1 MLNDQ
6 EVKERTDITMKMSN
20 VTGESTDKVSSYM
33 TAIWNNFAD
42 GSDNLERFADIITR
56 LGADTASSSE
66 EIAEGLEKFA
76 AVGNTVGLS
85 YEYATSA
92 LATVVAQTRQT
103 PDVVGTAFKTLFA
116 RIQDLELGS
125 TLDDGTTL
133 GTYSQALEKVGI
145 NIKDTSG
152 QLKDMDAI
160 LEEMGSKWQTLGKD
174 QQVALAQNVAG
185 TRQYTQL
192 VALMDN
198 WDFFQ
203 ENLKDAQNAEGS
215 LQEQADIYAES
226 WEGARKR
233 VKASAQAIYSDLIDD
248 KAFIKGT
255 NAVAD
260 FLDGLDK
267 VIDATGG
274 LRTILLGLGAI
285 GTTVFQKN
293 MAKGLEN
300 TKYAVSNLSVA
311 LKNLRNDTDK
321 NFLQKIFSIPTE
333 YKNSSSKALIEEIN
347 ATSKQT
353 IEKYKKTAK
362 FAPDSEDTYFFTRLE
377 TQQDQFILEEEINAI
392 SKNITNSK
400 REELLVEKDIVK
412 TLGER
417 KDEQIAISK
426 QAKENA
432 ITAKQELD
440 DEFLDNITMT
450 TQGRGYTTIT
460 KGATFGSN
468 QKAQA
473 IQDAKA
479 IFGDDIKILTKGNRI
494 FAQGGFDAIDKTRE
508 QLISD
513 TRVLLKLQEEINK
526 LQSDENLTEK
536 QQNNL
541 IKEQI
546 KMANEQIQIEAI
558 KVDEK
563 RKSGAAIN
571 ASLSKTR
578 NAGKIINS
586 SNIVGVAE
594 SQNIAEV
601 EKNRSVEYIGI
612 YDKKISEL
620 AEKIKSVPQV
630 PDLSVGL
637 SQMISG
643 ATQATMAFSML
654 SQTMDNWS
662 DKDMSGFEK
671 ISSTIGNL
679 VFSLPM
685 LISGLS
691 PFIKNLSSLSK
702 LTELLNTIGILKTGM
717 NEISVLEE
725 NFLNITGQ
733 VTDSKTKQN
742 VLDEISQTLEE
753 KKLSSEAKSII
764 LEEAENQLNADETV
778 QLTQQNILE
787 ATKNKLKAAG
797 NALSLSSIAAIGLI
811 IAALATVITI
821 ITKIHQ
827 KQVEVREEAATTA
840 YEALDSYEDLT
851 STLKDNTEALKQ
863 NQTAIEENQEAYKQA
878 KVNGENYS
886 DVLNT
891 LNENYD
897 DVVENAKEYAENLQS
912 VGEENSELKNK
923 FVALSDEID
932 SAAEKLQNTTAI
944 DERTKAY
951 QELINKVQEATIAEN
966 EAGIRKAEKAI
977 SKGEATF
984 SDDMVSGRGREKAGK
999 YILQLPTDLYKN
1011 SQSKI
1016 TQELQK
1022 LVKEDKSLSVGNY
1035 YSWQDGK
1042 TTGQIVGE
1050 DLFEVYSS
1058 LKKVQEQLE
1067 EDFTEEELEENENY
1081 KELNEWLE
1089 KSKDSYEKLLEA
1101 KQKYYT
1107 YTAENLVIN
1116 AAKSDTSKINTGS
1129 VKEDEISF
1137 GDLKVIYA
1145 SGKNKGEQVNSQY
1158 TLADYRLEREALIK
1172 SVAGDDVKEGTKA
1185 WEEAAAA
1192 VDKYIEKYGD
1202 AKTQALQTEDEVI
1215 SSAVSALKDTDIDL
1229 LDKKQQ
1235 QAGLSKERVLAGY
1248 YDSLSEAEKEA
1259 FSSLDF
1265 SNIKISEDSSGL
1277 EAISKEIANATRTSF
1292 QDQLDEEQKE
1302 IQTAAE
1308 LDTENLAT
1316 YTEQLE
1322 KNLKLSEEWAGMEA
1336 DIASANMLLNIGIND
1351 LNETFE
1357 AYSKTLELGLKKGNK
1372 AIQNTEDYAV
1382 ALKDL
1387 KKGFSEMLNISE
1399 EYTSSEYMSED
1410 FWFKNYDNIK
1420 KAAAGNADAI
1430 EELSKATGEELIT
1443 HFSDSVNT
1451 DSEEFTQW
1459 LQLPENAGKTV
1470 DDYRNI
1476 MLAGIQAV
1484 QDELSSSELKMG
1496 EVDDEDFIESINAML
1511 AAAGDSAPLI
1521 ANALKAFG
1529 FDTKYT
1535 SVSQEVDQTISV
1547 PQVRYKVNADL
1558 ENGITITPETTEVKP
1573 TTYTSQVQ
1581 IPSVKA
1587 ITYNGNFGGNI
1598 NASTNKT
1605 KNKTGSKKSGSG
1617 NKKSPS
1623 TKTFK
1628 NDFNSSIERYH
1639 TIDRK
1644 IAKTTKEYEQLADA
1658 KDRAY
1663 GTNRLKTI
1671 DKEIAKIKKQISL
1684 EEKKL
1689 KQAQKYVK
1697 KDKKALV
1704 DAAAEAGTDI
1714 DFGSNGEITNYQK
1727 ALKKAEKEVKKAY
1740 DTKDDDKIEEA
1751 EKKYDN
1757 LVEAITQYEESLDT
1771 VTEQKETILELTQQI
1786 ADEELEK
1793 ITYKVDLKLEV
1804 NERDLKLIQYKLK
1817 QWERSNLSGYYDSN
1831 YVDQQLKVLSNYQ
1844 SNYNTNKQAI
1854 NNILGAAKVGTGKKA
1869 RSLTQAEINSVIN
1882 GTADEDFLESLNLTS
1897 DQVTALQ
1904 EASDGM
1910 LEAAENIADTQDEI
1924 YQIFSNN
1931 MEQYKDDFEQQ
1942 MSILE
1947 HQKNMVSSLQEIFIL
1962 ANKDETELMNK
1973 MREAL
1978 IASSETQGLAYR
1990 QNMENAV
1997 TQMNLLND
2005 RLSQEISDAE
2015 RKALEEN
2022 LEEWQNYYRENEENM
2037 LSSVQD
2043 ALDAIKEKLEANIEE
2058 IKKLY
2063 EEALSGGYGTFSN
2076 LELSYDMDDEVRD
2089 TYVPAYEKIYNLSK
2103 LTQDIQKSMDD
2114 TDSIKGKQ
2122 KLLALQKKINAAMED
2137 NVELTEYDLD
2147 RLEAEYQ
2154 LELAKIA
2161 LEEAQNAK
2169 NTVRMQRDN
2178 LGNWSYVYTAD
2189 EDKVADAMAKYE
2201 ETIYNLRKLDDE
2213 RDQELERSIVDINTK
2228 YFERLQQIME
2238 MDDGEAKDNALAQ
2251 LKNWYDAMLSA
2262 TLSYAETV
2270 SKNEKELYET
2280 EAEYYEATTGRKIDA
2295 LGKWITSF
2303 SETSVMIKSGYS
2315 SMDEALDG
2323 YKNVVDKYTDEVV
2336 NEYVKSQNEAN
2347 NVMAKFGIDA
2357 DYATNSI
2364 DNLNNSLTTTIDKIK
2379 ELGDNLAKITQED
2392 LDKMNYISEYDSTV
2406 ENATTEVGKMNESFA
2421 TLAGVAGAASGGYT
2435 GDWQDTNGKLMFVHQ
2450 KELILNKDETQALFD
2465 LSDLLKKISLPNLLT
2480 PTIEFTNLNQKQDK
2494 LEQSVTIK
2502 AEFPNV
2508 TEHNE
2513 IEMAIDNLINRAS
2526 QYANR
2531 TY

>member
-1 MLNDQ
+1 
-6 EVKERTDITMKMSN
+6 
-20 VTGESTDKVSSYM
+20 
-33 TAIWNNFAD
+33 
-42 GSDNLERFADIITR
+42 
-56 LGADTASSSE
+56 
-66 EIAEGLEKFA
+66 
-76 AVGNTVGLS
+76 
-85 YEYATSA
+85 
-92 LATVVAQTRQT
+92 
-103 PDVVGTAFKTLFA
+103 
-116 RIQDLELGS
+116 
-125 TLDDGTTL
+125 
-133 GTYSQALEKVGI
+133 
-145 NIKDTSG
+145 
-152 QLKDMDAI
+152 
-160 LEEMGSKWQTLGKD
+160 
-174 QQVALAQNVAG
+174 
-185 TRQYTQL
+185 
-192 VALMDN
+192 MDN

-203 ENLKDAQNAEGS
+203 ENLEAANNAEGS

-248 KAFIKGT
+248 DTFIKGT

-274 LRTILLGLGAI
+274 LKTILLGIGAVA
-285 GTTVFQKN
+285 TKVFQKDI
-293 MAKGLEN
+293 AKNLTNIKYFVNNLSETFKSLEN
-300 TKYAVSNLSVA
+300 NTE
-311 LKNLRNDTDK
+311 K
-321 NFLQKIFSIPTE
+321 NFIQKIFSISDE
-333 YKNSSSKALIEEIN
+333 YRNVSSNALIEELSQ
-347 ATSKQT
+347 ASKT
-353 IEKYKKTAK
+353 AIEKYKKSAR
-362 FAPDSEDTYFFTRLE
+362 FSPDSEDTFFYNQLE
-377 TQQDQFILEEEINAI
+377 VQQDQFTINKEIDLI
-392 SKNITNSK
+392 SEKIANNK
-400 REELLVEKDIVK
+400 KEELLVERDIIK
-412 TLGER
+412 ALGE
-417 KDEQIAISK
+417 KKNEQIAIAK
-426 QAKENA
+426 QAKEDA
-432 ITAKQELD
+432 ITAKQNLD
-440 DEFLDNITMT
+440 DEFLNNTVVKES
-450 TQGRGYTTIT
+450 GRGYTVTT
-460 KGATFGSN
+460 KGISVKKN
-468 QKAQA
+468 QVDLVEKDAQ
-473 IQDAKA
+473 A
-479 IFGDDIKILTKGNRI
+479 IFGDLTKRNGRNI
-494 FAQGGFDAIDKTRE
+494 YLSGSFDELDSRKEKLLADM
-508 QLISD
+508 
-513 TRVLLKLQEEINK
+513 RVLLKLQEEINK
-526 LQSDENLTEK
+526 LQVDENLSEK
-536 QQNNL
+536 EQNAL
-541 IKEQI
+541 IKERI
-546 KMANEQIQIEAI
+546 EEANSEMNFKALKIDTNKKTNLNNPTKAI
-558 KVDEK
+558 SARISRGK
-563 RKSGAAIN
+563 N
-571 ASLSKTR
+571 ASEVANNSNLILVAKAENKAELKKNKSTEYTAEYDEAVSKT
-578 NAGKIINS
+578 
-586 SNIVGVAE
+586 
-594 SQNIAEV
+594 Q
-601 EKNRSVEYIGI
+601 
-612 YDKKISEL
+612 
-620 AEKIKSVPQV
+620 EKIKNISQV
-630 PDLSVGL
+630 PNLSNSF

-643 ATQATMAFSML
+643 ATQATMAFSTL
-654 SQTMDNWS
+654 SQTMDNLF

-671 ISSTIGNL
+671 IRSTIGNL
-679 VFSLPM
+679 VFALPSLV
-685 LISGLS
+685 SGLS
-691 PFIKNLSSLSK
+691 PFVKNLTSLSNLK
-702 LTELLNTIGILKTGM
+702 DLSDTIGTLKVGM
-717 NEISVLEE
+717 GEISALES
-725 NFLNITGQ
+725 NFLNITGK
-733 VTDSKTKQN
+733 VTDSKSKQN
-742 VLDEISQTLEE
+742 ILDEIAQVLEE
-753 KKLSSEAKSII
+753 KKMGTEAKTLI
-764 LEEAENQLNADETV
+764 LEEAEKQLNDTETV

-797 NALSLSSIAAIGLI
+797 NALSLSSMAIIGLI
-811 IAALATVITI
+811 IAALATVITAI
-821 ITKIHQ
+821 VKIHQ
-827 KQVEVREEAATTA
+827 KQVEAREEAATTA
-840 YEALDSYEDLT
+840 YEALNSYEDLT

-863 NQTAIEENQEAYKQA
+863 NQAAIEENQEAYKQA
-878 KVNGENYS
+878 KINGENYS
-886 DVLNT
+886 DVLTT

-923 FVALSDEID
+923 FVTLSDAIN
-932 SAAEKLQNTTAI
+932 SAADNLQNTTAI
-944 DERTKAY
+944 DKRTKAY

-966 EAGIRKAEKAI
+966 EAGIKKAEKAI

-984 SDDMVSGRGREKAGK
+984 RDSMKSDKGYTVGDNYVFSFS
-999 YILQLPTDLYKN
+999 N
-1011 SQSKI
+1011 SADVTSEIDEEIAECLENSPGIAFSSTPISDI
-1016 TQELQK
+1016 TSNTL
-1022 LVKEDKSLSVGNY
+1022 LNY
-1035 YSWQDGK
+1035 
-1042 TTGQIVGE
+1042 QIEGE

-1067 EDFTEEELEENENY
+1067 EKFKEKELEENENY

-1101 KQKYYT
+1101 KQKYYA
-1107 YTAENLVIN
+1107 YTAENAVIK
-1116 AAKSDTSKINTGS
+1116 AAKSDTTQKNTGTLKLND
-1129 VKEDEISF
+1129 VTF
-1137 GDLKVIYA
+1137 GDLSEEA
-1145 SGKNKGEQVNSQY
+1145 EDQDFDY
-1158 TLADYRLEREALIK
+1158 TLLDYRAEREVLIK
-1172 SVAGDDVKEGTKA
+1172 SVAGEDVKEGTKA
-1185 WEEAAAA
+1185 WEEAANA

-1215 SSAVSALKDTDIDL
+1215 GSAATTLKEKSIDL
-1229 LDKKQQ
+1229 LDKNQQ
-1235 QAGLSKERVLAGY
+1235 RKDLSKEAVLSGY
-1248 YDSLSEAEKEA
+1248 YNELNDAEKEA
-1259 FSSLDF
+1259 FANIDF
-1265 SNIKISEDSSGL
+1265 SNLTVDSSTGL
-1277 EAISKEIANATRTSF
+1277 AAISKEINEATKTQY
-1292 QDQLDEEQKE
+1292 QDILDQEQKE

-1308 LDTENLAT
+1308 VDIEKLAT

-1322 KNLKLSEEWAGMEA
+1322 KNLNLSEEWAGMEA

-1357 AYSKTLELGLKKGNK
+1357 TYSKTLELGLKKGNK

-1382 ALKDL
+1382 ALKEL

-1399 EYTSSEYMSED
+1399 KYTSSEYMSEG
-1410 FWFKNYDNIK
+1410 FWSKNYDNIK

-1443 HFSDSVNT
+1443 HFSDNIDT
-1451 DSEEFTQW
+1451 NSEEFIQW
-1459 LQLPENAGKTV
+1459 LQLPDNAEKTV
-1470 DDYRNI
+1470 DDYRNV

-1496 EVDDEDFIESINAML
+1496 KVDDEDFIESINDML

-1521 ANALKAFG
+1521 ANALKAYG
-1529 FDTKYT
+1529 FDTELTTTK
-1535 SVSQEVDQTISV
+1535 SDPIEQTIAV
-1547 PQVRYKVNADL
+1547 PKVSYTMESNED
-1558 ENGITITPETTEVKP
+1558 GSFSITPVEAKAEEV
-1573 TTYTSQVQ
+1573 TYSSS
-1581 IPSVKA
+1581 INLPAVKA
-1587 ITYNGNFGGNI
+1587 ITYNGSYGGNI
-1598 NASTNKT
+1598 NKNTSKT
-1605 KNKTGSKKSGSG
+1605 AKSGSSDSSNSG
-1617 NKKSPS
+1617 KSNSGSGKTKS

-1628 NDFNSSIERYH
+1628 NDFKSSIERYH

-1671 DKEIAKIKKQISL
+1671 DKEIAKIKKQITL

-1689 KQAQKYVK
+1689 KQARKYVK

-1704 DAAAEAGTDI
+1704 DAAAEAGTEI

-1740 DTKDDDKIEEA
+1740 ATKDDDKIEEA
-1751 EKKYDN
+1751 ENKYDR

-1817 QWERSNLSGYYDSN
+1817 EWERSNLSGYYDGN
-1831 YVDQQLKVLSNYQ
+1831 YVDQQLTVLDKYQ
-1844 SNYNTNKQAI
+1844 TTYDTNKQAI
-1854 NNILGAAKVGTGKKA
+1854 KNVLGTAKVGIGKKA
-1869 RSLTQAEINSVIN
+1869 RSLTQAEINSVIE
-1882 GTADEDFLESLNLTS
+1882 GTADEDFLNSLNLTS
-1897 DQVTALQ
+1897 NQVEELQ
-1904 EASDGM
+1904 KYSDGM
-1910 LEAAENIADTQDEI
+1910 LEAAENISDIQDEI
-1924 YQIFSNN
+1924 YQIFSSN

-1947 HQKNMVSSLQEIFIL
+1947 HQKNMVSSLQEIFTL

-2005 RLSQEISDAE
+2005 RLGQEISDAE

-2043 ALDAIKEKLEANIEE
+2043 ALNAIKEKLEANIEE
-2058 IKKLY
+2058 IKKFY

-2103 LTQDIQKSMDD
+2103 LTQEIQKSMDD

-2213 RDQELERSIVDINTK
+2213 RDKELERSIVDINTK

-2347 NVMAKFGIDA
+2347 NVMAKFGIDV

-2379 ELGDNLAKITQED
+2379 ELGDNLARITQED
-2392 LDKMNYISEYDSTV
+2392 LNKMDYVSQYDSTV
-2406 ENATTEVGKMNESFA
+2406 ENATTEVGNMNKSFA

-2450 KELILNKDETQALFD
+2450 NELILNRDETQALFD
-2465 LSDLLKKISLPNLLT
+2465 LSDLLKKINLPDLFT
-2480 PTIEFTNLNQKQDK
+2480 PSIEFTNLNQKQDK